1 MQNCTYEH
9 FGVMLDMSRNAVM
22 KVSRV
27 KQVIDCLEKMGY
39 NTLSLYCEDTYE
51 IKSQPYFG
59 YMRGRYTG
67 AEIKEID
74 AYAKAHGIELV
85 PCVQTLAHF
94 TATKKNFQLGS
105 MFDVNDILF
114 VGEEKTYQFIEDIF
128 KTIAEDFTSRNVNIG
143 MDEAHFVGLGK
154 YLDKNGYRNR
164 FDILM
169 EHLHKVAEIAKKY
182 GFNAH
187 MWSDMFFRL
196 AADGEYYAPNANI
209 PDEVK
214 KMLPEN
220 VSLCYWD
227 YYHYEK
233 EMYDAMFKAHEG
245 FNGEIWFAGGA
256 WCWSGFAPNN
266 GKTLLTTRSA
276 MQSVREHGVKHVLIT
291 LWGDNGR
298 ECSPFALLPSLYAAK
313 QYADGNFDDEK
324 IAEDFYKLFGV
335 RFDDFTLLDLPN
347 KTKPAD
353 QTPTGNPCKAL
364 LYCDP
369 FMGAFDK
376 TVASKRPIPYAQY
389 AEVLAKA
396 AKRVGKFAYLFDME
410 AKLCHALA
418 IKAELG
424 VNVRRAYHSKDNRVL
439 AVCMKN
445 CSVLKKRLKAFHQS
459 LYILWN
465 KENKPQGWEV
475 QDARIGGL
483 IMRIDTCQ
491 KRLKEYISGKVE
503 NIPELEEDV
512 LQILDGSQIAMN
524 NYGRLVSFNSLHFGN
539 I

>member
-128 KTIAEDFTSRNVNIG
+128 KTIAENFTSRNVNIG

-154 YLDKNGYRNR
+154 YLDKHGYQNR
-164 FDILM
+164 YEILIR
-169 EHLHKVAEIAKKY
+169 HLNKVAEIAKKY
-182 GFNAH
+182 GFKAH
-187 MWSDMFFRL
+187 MWSDMFFKL
-196 AADGEYYAPNANI
+196 ASGDYTAESEI
-209 PDEVK
+209 PEDVK
-214 KMLPEN
+214 KLLPEN
-220 VSLCYWD
+220 VDLCYWD
-227 YYHYEK
+227 YYHGNK
-233 EMYDAMFKAHEG
+233 DRYDGMFERHAE
-245 FNGEIWFAGGA
+245 FNHDVWFAGGA
-256 WCWSGFAPNN
+256 WSWLGFAPLS
-266 GKTLLTTRSA
+266 GLSLHTMKPA
-276 MQSVREHGVKHVLIT
+276 MESVREHGVKHVIMT
-291 LWGDNGR
+291 MWGDDGK
-298 ECSPFALLPSLYAAK
+298 ECSFFSLLHTLYTIR
-313 QYADGNFDDEK
+313 QYADGNFDMDTIEK
-324 IAEDFYKLFGV
+324 GFYALFKVKYADFE
-335 RFDDFTLLDLPN
+335 LLDLPN
-347 KTKPAD
+347 KDDFNDTIQWQK
-353 QTPTGNPCKAL
+353 QPCKAL

-424 VNVRRAYHSKDNRVL
+424 VNVRRAYHSKDNRAL
-439 AVCMKN
+439 AFCMKN